1 MNRRKL
7 KIGVV
12 APASRVEAEVPA
24 QVIALSAALYPD
36 PAQTPD
42 IVFHPQCFLSHGH
55 FAGADP
61 ARAEA
66 FLDVANDPSY
76 DAVWFGRGGYGS
88 CRIAESVCA
97 RLAPAALAKTYLG
110 YSDMGTLL
118 AGLYRAGCT
127 VAHGPM
133 PHDIRRAGGDAAVA
147 RALAWLVD
155 RDPTSLESTLQP
167 GAPHAAFNLTIL
179 SQLLGTPMQPDLK
192 DHILLLEDVGEY
204 QYRLDRTFFHVT
216 SHPAIREI
224 AGLRLGRC
232 TDIPDNDPDF
242 AMTPEEI
249 ARDWCARAGIA
260 YLGSADIGHD
270 ADNKV
275 VPFGTL

>member
-12 APASRVEAEVPA
+12 APASRVEADVPA
-24 QVIALSAALYPD
+24 LVIALAAALYPD
-36 PAQTPD
+36 PAETPE

-55 FAGADP
+55 FAGSDQ
-61 ARAEA
+61 ARADA
-66 FLDVANDPSY
+66 FLQVANDPSY

-88 CRIAESVCA
+88 CRIAETVCA
-97 RLAPAALAKTYLG
+97 QLTPAARAKTYLG

-118 AGLYRAGCT
+118 AGLYKAGCT

-155 RDPTSLESTLQP
+155 RDATTLEPTLQ
-167 GAPHAAFNLTIL
+167 ANAAHAAFNLTIL

-192 DHILLLEDVGEY
+192 GHILLVEDVGEY

-216 SHPAIREI
+216 SHAAIREI

-232 TDIPDNDPDF
+232 SDIPDNDPDF